1 MLSPTRGRSRGRAST
16 RQPRPYARDRAQ
28 VLRRLARMEG
38 QVRGIAR
45 MIERDESCVDVLQQT
60 AALRA
65 AIDSVA
71 MLLLEEHVHGCLTR
85 AVRSGQTDVAADEVM
100 EVLRRSMGRPSRPA
114 RAPAETP
121 GA

>member
-1 MLSPTRGRSRGRAST
+1 
-16 RQPRPYARDRAQ
+16 
-28 VLRRLARMEG
+28 MEG